1 MITTEQPSQM
11 IPQWFLDECVSGSVK
26 YVFYETATSEIKGI

>member
-1 MITTEQPSQM
+1 MSQENSSEL

-26 YVFYETATSEIKGI
+26 HVCAEKATSEIKGI